1 MIEVKIPFEII
12 ELEDDSFHI
21 LTNIKLSNGEAGL
34 MVIDTG
40 ASKTV
45 LDKDFVGEE
54 FFLEKNDTDLKSGGL
69 GGEIMDI
76 NLCSLDC
83 IFLGDF
89 KIEKITLAVIDLSAI
104 NELYLEHCN
113 KRIAALLGSDILLKY
128 KAIIDYGKSEMSF
141 FI

>member
-1 MIEVKIPFEII
+1 MREVKIPFELI

-21 LTNIKLSNGEAGL
+21 VTKIVMPNAKVGL

-45 LDKDFVGEE
+45 LDKEFVGDE
-54 FFLEKNDTDLKSGGL
+54 FFLENNDSQMQSGGL
-69 GGEIMDI
+69 GGEITDI
-76 NLCSLDC
+76 NICALDFILLDSFRIDDVC
-83 IFLGDF
+83 
-89 KIEKITLAVIDLSAI
+89 LAVIDLSAI

-128 KAIIDYGKSEMSF
+128 KAIIDYDKLEMRF
-141 FI
+141 FF